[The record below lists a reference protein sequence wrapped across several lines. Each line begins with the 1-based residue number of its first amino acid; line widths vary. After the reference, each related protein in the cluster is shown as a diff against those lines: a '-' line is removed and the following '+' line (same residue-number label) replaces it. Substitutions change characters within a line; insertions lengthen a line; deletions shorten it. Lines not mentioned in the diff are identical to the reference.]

1 MLWAQPAYMPA
12 VTHRPEV
19 TLTSNRAELWGFSLL
34 HTSQSL
40 KLVGWMNYVS
50 RLSDSETVWPRPWL
64 AAPAISHEPNK
75 NVFSIGGAARL
86 CCLKK
91 EKKKKR
97 KGGGGGHPS
106 STLTALPNPIFFLLL
121 PLTHLLPVA
130 TCQHTRTHKTT
141 QWTMW
146 KRAGGFRKNKL
157 PSLTFNET
165 PPRHCCDRGERK
177 KKRRRNEQKVRWKYQ
192 TRRNTYHWFHCWSPR
207 LPLSKCRTS
216 EEDKTRHT
224 GSVSGEE
231 EFLHHKQNDSV
242 ANLLKDFMISSV
254 NYVTVVPL
262 WVFLL
267 TMQTNS

>member
-12 VTHRPEV
+12 VMHRPEV

-91 EKKKKR
+91 EKKKR

-130 TCQHTRTHKTT
+130 TCQHTWTHTHT
-141 QWTMW
+141 QNHPVDHVEVGRGVQEESTSFPDLQRNSSQALLWQ
-146 KRAGGFRKNKL
+146 
-157 PSLTFNET
+157 
-165 PPRHCCDRGERK
+165 GERK
-177 KKRRRNEQKVRWKYQ
+177 KKRKK
-192 TRRNTYHWFHCWSPR
+192 
-207 LPLSKCRTS
+207 K
-216 EEDKTRHT
+216 
-224 GSVSGEE
+224 EE
-231 EFLHHKQNDSV
+231 EMNRR
-242 ANLLKDFMISSV
+242 
-254 NYVTVVPL
+254 
-262 WVFLL
+262 
-267 TMQTNS
+267 

>member
-12 VTHRPEV
+12 VMHRPEV

-91 EKKKKR
+91 GKKKR
-97 KGGGGGHPS
+97 KGGGGHPS

-121 PLTHLLPVA
+121 PLTHLHLSTHFNTHAHTKPPSGPCGRGQGGSGRINFLPWPSTKLLPGTAV
-130 TCQHTRTHKTT
+130 T
-141 QWTMW
+141 
-146 KRAGGFRKNKL
+146 GGK
-157 PSLTFNET
+157 E
-165 PPRHCCDRGERK
+165 K
-177 KKRRRNEQKVRWKYQ
+177 KKKKKEEHMNRR
-192 TRRNTYHWFHCWSPR
+192 
-207 LPLSKCRTS
+207 
-216 EEDKTRHT
+216 
-224 GSVSGEE
+224 
-231 EFLHHKQNDSV
+231 
-242 ANLLKDFMISSV
+242 
-254 NYVTVVPL
+254 
-262 WVFLL
+262 
-267 TMQTNS
+267 